1 MTHRTVDGL
10 RLTVWMM
17 VTVLFGGLLMAV
29 VSGAAWAYA
38 ADPVSEGEP
47 VTITVDEV
55 KDLDGSGIEHG

>member
-1 MTHRTVDGL
+1 
-10 RLTVWMM
+10 MM